1 MKLTVSS
8 VLLAGVALF
17 SAMSA
22 VSAEGI
28 FQTCAKPLV
37 VKKGRIVTVTQNF
50 VIINFNDFSDRR
62 LAGTNDPIQAGKN
75 STKNSTSKADKNA
88 DDIGVTIKSAKI
100 FPNTWKPK
108 ESANITSSEEGDVA
122 IFELPQEGLD
132 LNREYKITYK
142 VRIGRGIASGTVITL
157 PFNFNGPNVGFEDDL
172 EVLVK

>member
-1 MKLTVSS
+1 MLPPLFFSPLPCLVSN
-8 VLLAGVALF
+8 
-17 SAMSA
+17 
-22 VSAEGI
+22 
-28 FQTCAKPLV
+28 
-37 VKKGRIVTVTQNF
+37 R
-50 VIINFNDFSDRR
+50 
-62 LAGTNDPIQAGKN
+62 
-75 STKNSTSKADKNA
+75 
-88 DDIGVTIKSAKI
+88 
-100 FPNTWKPK
+100 